1 MSAISCTTAISDAD
15 ADTINYTVPLF
26 NYIESGSNNQNIIH
40 HRRSSNQQFLI

>member
-26 NYIESGSNNQNIIH
+26 NYKESGSNNQNIIH
-40 HRRSSNQQFLI
+40 HRRSSNQQL